1 MIRGDDLLFKS
12 LYLLISFFIAVGEVT
27 KSVFLFFVNGIKS
40 LFSAIIQFKPPIITI
55 PKIQIPELTIPSIQ
69 LPKIRL
75 PKVTIPKLRIK
86 KKYFTPLAFPKFRF
100 TPLRFPKVRRLLPSL
115 NFLPLKIRYFFFG
128 SLVTIVLVLFYQG
141 YVFVRNLPNPATIGK
156 INYPLSS
163 HIYDRNGKLLYE
175 IYREQNRT
183 PVSLRDV
190 PPHVYQSTIAIE
202 DKDFYKHRGVSII
215 GGIVR
220 AIKEMLVEKNL
231 QGGSTITQQLVK
243 SALLTPER
251 TIQRKIKEIILALW
265 AEQLFSK
272 DQILEMYLNQ
282 VPYGGSS
289 YGIEEAAKV
298 YFGKSAKDLSLEESA
313 LLAGLPQAPSVYS
326 PQVNPTL
333 ALERRNEVLRAMR
346 EQKFI
351 NQETLEKAIATK
363 IEVIPPKTTIK
374 APHFVFY
381 AKSDLESLYGT
392 KAVEEGG
399 FRVTTSVDLDIQ
411 EEAEKILR
419 EELDK
424 IKNMNVTNGAVLITR
439 PSTGE
444 ILAMVG
450 SVDYFEQPSG
460 AFNVTTALRQPGSAI
475 KPVMYSLALQK
486 NYTAASIIDDSPV
499 VFNIAGSE
507 SYRPVNYDGKFHGK
521 IPLRYALANSYNI
534 PAVKVLSTIGVQNF
548 ISHAS
553 KMGITTWKD
562 PQRYGLSLTLGGG
575 EVTMLDMAEAFSV
588 FANAGYKIDITSFIK
603 VEDASGSVI
612 REMNAYKLRVLDEGI
627 SYIISDI
634 LSDNFGRQWAF
645 GPQSA
650 LVIPGYQVA
659 VKTGTTN
666 DKKDNW
672 TIGYTPDFLVAVW
685 VGNNDNTPM
694 NPYLTSGITGAA
706 PIWNRIM
713 SFVLKKYSSG
723 NRWFTKPDDITER
736 TCYFGRKEFF
746 LKGTEKS
753 ASCAEQ
759 VFGATPTPTPSP

>member
-381 AKSDLESLYGT
+381 AKSDLESLY
-392 KAVEEGG
+392 
-399 FRVTTSVDLDIQ
+399 
-411 EEAEKILR
+411 
-419 EELDK
+419 
-424 IKNMNVTNGAVLITR
+424 
-439 PSTGE
+439 
-444 ILAMVG
+444 
-450 SVDYFEQPSG
+450 
-460 AFNVTTALRQPGSAI
+460 
-475 KPVMYSLALQK
+475 
-486 NYTAASIIDDSPV
+486 
-499 VFNIAGSE
+499 
-507 SYRPVNYDGKFHGK
+507 
-521 IPLRYALANSYNI
+521 
-534 PAVKVLSTIGVQNF
+534 
-548 ISHAS
+548 
-553 KMGITTWKD
+553 
-562 PQRYGLSLTLGGG
+562 
-575 EVTMLDMAEAFSV
+575 
-588 FANAGYKIDITSFIK
+588 
-603 VEDASGSVI
+603 
-612 REMNAYKLRVLDEGI
+612 
-627 SYIISDI
+627 
-634 LSDNFGRQWAF
+634 
-645 GPQSA
+645 
-650 LVIPGYQVA
+650 
-659 VKTGTTN
+659 
-666 DKKDNW
+666 
-672 TIGYTPDFLVAVW
+672 
-685 VGNNDNTPM
+685 
-694 NPYLTSGITGAA
+694 
-706 PIWNRIM
+706 
-713 SFVLKKYSSG
+713 
-723 NRWFTKPDDITER
+723 
-736 TCYFGRKEFF
+736 
-746 LKGTEKS
+746 
-753 ASCAEQ
+753 
-759 VFGATPTPTPSP
+759 